1 MSNPNSQQDLFS
13 STPDTTPGAVSGAAR
28 DVVPSA
34 RPTRLGIGVDF
45 GTSNSAVAVFDG
57 ERIQLVQLE
66 SNNVTMPSASYIDR
80 QFQVCTGQEAID
92 SYIRNNMGRK
102 VELGVEVL
110 GEGRT
115 STGQSGGDGLP
126 ETASTDFIYGQAFV
140 DSGEKG
146 RLFRGVK
153 RMLGRADVPRL
164 MVFEKAFRLVALIT
178 PILVRIQEGAQ
189 ALVSTHTPGALAD
202 HACIGHPVNF
212 EGKDKRHN
220 EVALE
225 RLSEA
230 CQHAGFVDRQFYP
243 EPLAAALSFMQ
254 ANPASTSKHLLAVDF
269 GGGTLDLCVLR
280 RDGLRFDVVAIH
292 GVGLGG
298 DHVDQALFRALLFPL
313 LGKGEMWRRKGE
325 DRQIETLFPF
335 ELYEDLI
342 LNWAVSY
349 LLNQNQYT
357 TPVQQGGEALP
368 KFQRLYELIKQN
380 QSYLVFQC
388 IKDMKAQLS
397 EQTEAVLDIPEID
410 VEITV
415 TRAQF
420 EQIIAAQLAQFD
432 KAVSDTL
439 AQAGLAAESIDVVVS
454 TGGSSLI
461 PAVRRSLD
469 RVFPG
474 KVVEHD
480 PFTSVAAG
488 LAIAEYQNKGTREA

>member
-1 MSNPNSQQDLFS
+1 MPNPNSQRDLFS
-13 STPDTTPGAVSGAAR
+13 SAPDAA
-28 DVVPSA
+28 PA
-34 RPTRLGIGVDF
+34 TGPKRLGIGVDF

-66 SNNVTMPSASYIDR
+66 RNNVTMPSASYIDR

-92 SYIRNNMGRK
+92 TYITNNMGRK

-115 STGQSGGDGLP
+115 STGQTGGDGLP
-126 ETASTDFIYGQAFV
+126 ETANTDLIYGQAFV

-178 PILVRIQEGAQ
+178 PILVRIQQGAQ
-189 ALVSTHTPGALAD
+189 ALVSAQSPGAGTD

-212 EGKDKRHN
+212 EGKDAHHN

-243 EPLAAALSFMQ
+243 EPLAAALSYMQ
-254 ANPASTSKHLLAVDF
+254 ANPHSHAKHLLAVDF

-280 RDGLRFDVVAIH
+280 RDGLSFDVIAIH

-357 TPVQQGGEALP
+357 TPVQQCLEMGGEAQP

-415 TRAQF
+415 TRGQFEDIIAGQLAQF
-420 EQIIAAQLAQFD
+420 EQ
-432 KAVSDTL
+432 AVTDTL
-439 AQAGLAAESIDVVVS
+439 TQAGLPAESIDVVVS

-488 LAIAEYQNKGTREA
+488 LAIAEYQNKGTRES